1 MTLYAQI
8 VFDHPLR
15 EAFTYRIPDEWEV
28 PPPVGARVLAP
39 FGGRDRQLGFV
50 TGHTE
55 SPDFD
60 LARIRDLTSSIDTE
74 PVFHN
79 RMLELLTWIS
89 GYYCCSLGEVLFA
102 AFPFGMR
109 TRTQLERVL
118 IKGPKWDE
126 ILNKEKLS
134 PKRRK
139 VLECFSGE
147 RQVFPSTELRS
158 LSGASQTVLKSLV
171 ESGALEYTTR
181 RPPTRISEAEALY
194 RSERPLLNA
203 EQMAAVS
210 KVVEALQT
218 RSYHQFLLHG
228 ITGSGKTEVFL
239 HAIEKTLELGKTVLV
254 LVPEIALTPQ
264 TAARYRGRFPGQVE
278 VLHSGLTQ
286 SRRFDAWQRVRN
298 GEIPIVVGTRSAVF
312 APLQNPGL
320 IVVDE
325 EHDPSYKQ
333 ADPAP
338 RYHARDVAS
347 YRGHLENAV
356 VLLGSATP
364 SLESYENVQRGKSL
378 LLLLPNR
385 ATAHQLP
392 KIELVDMRHR
402 PPTERVLS
410 REVRNAIQE
419 TLDLRLQTI
428 LFLNRRGHST
438 QLACRECGKALECPN
453 CSVTLVWHSRDR
465 SLRCHHCGYFQVEPE
480 TCPGCG
486 SVWIRARGY
495 GTEQVLEIVADS
507 FPQARSERIDLDATQ
522 EQGAHDRILSRLRK
536 GEIDILVG
544 TQMVSKGLDMPGVRL
559 VVVVQA
565 ETALNVAD
573 FRSAERS
580 FALLTQVAGRAGR
593 GEHPGLVLIQ
603 SYAPNHYSIFSALRH
618 DYTGFRRIENRFRRQ
633 LGLPPH
639 TRLVNIRVESE
650 EEGKAEAVCK
660 ELGILIE
667 EIIGPLKSKGC
678 RMIGPAPCPLE
689 RLQGRWRW
697 QVLIAARDGRDRAA
711 VLKEPRLSAYLLK
724 GQNKVKINVDVDPM
738 NVL

>member
-1 MTLYAQI
+1 MIRYAQV

-15 EAFTYRIPDEWEV
+15 DAFTYRIPEEWAS
-28 PPPVGARVLAP
+28 PPHVGSRVLAP

-50 TGHTE
+50 TGHSET
-55 SPDFD
+55 SD
-60 LARIRDLTSSIDTE
+60 LDPAKIRDLISSIDQE
-74 PVFHN
+74 PVFCAHILN
-79 RMLELLTWIS
+79 LLTWIS
-89 GYYCCSLGEVLFA
+89 EYYFCSLGEVCFA
-102 AFPFGMR
+102 AFPFGL
-109 TRTQLERVL
+109 RTQTQHERVL
-118 IKGPKWDE
+118 IKGPKWEE
-126 ILNKEKLS
+126 ILQAKKVP

-139 VLECFSGE
+139 VLDCFSSE
-147 RQVFPSTELRS
+147 RQVFSGTELRS
-158 LSGASQTVLKSLV
+158 LSGAGQSVLN
-171 ESGALEYTTR
+171 ALIKQEALAYTTR
-181 RPPTRISEAEALY
+181 RPTPRISEAEALY
-194 RSERPLLNA
+194 RSEKPMLNSG
-203 EQMAAVS
+203 QQAAVG
-210 KVVEALQT
+210 KLVDALQT
-218 RSYHQFLLHG
+218 GEYHQFLLHG

-239 HAIEKTLELGKTVLV
+239 HAIEKTLALGKTALV

-264 TAARYRGRFPGQVE
+264 TAARYRGRFPGLVE

-312 APLQNPGL
+312 APLKNLGL

-364 SLESYENVQRGKSL
+364 SLESYENVQRGKSTL
-378 LLLLPNR
+378 LHLPNR

-392 KIELVDMRHR
+392 RVELVDMRHR

-410 REVRNAIQE
+410 REVRDAIQE

-438 QLACRECGKALECPN
+438 QLACRECSKALECPN
-453 CSVTLVWHSRDR
+453 CSVTLVWHALDR
-465 SLRCHHCGYFQVEPE
+465 SLRCHHCGYVQVEPE

-495 GTEQVLEIVADS
+495 GTEQVLEIVLNS
-507 FPQARSERIDLDATQ
+507 FPQARAERIDLDATQ

-618 DYTGFRRIENRFRRQ
+618 DYNGFRRIENRFRRQ

-660 ELGILIE
+660 ELGGIIE
-667 EIIGPLKSKGC
+667 EILQPLKTKGC
-678 RMIGPAPCPLE
+678 RLIGPAPCPLE

-711 VLKEPRLSAYLLK
+711 ILTHPRVS
-724 GQNKVKINVDVDPM
+724 GFFFRGSGKVRINVDVDPM